1 MDIEKIGKFIKELRN
16 EKNISQ
22 NELSE
27 EIHVT
32 RQAIS
37 NWENGKAI
45 PDSDILLTLSSLF
58 GVSINEILS
67 GERNTS
73 ENNLRDITLQLI
85 DENNSKKRKIKI
97 ILFTSV
103 LLITSLVV
111 FFLGYYFINNYNSI
125 KVYGVNGKSDNF
137 KSYNGIFIS
146 TKNKLY
152 IRLGKINRRGKKK
165 IDKINGIQ
173 LFYLNDKKE
182 KVSIIEDNNTDI
194 LIDEDF
200 GYKEYFYNT
209 NLSNVLNSMYIE
221 ITYNEKEKEIIKLKF
236 DEKFKNNY
244 LFKTIEKQKVL
255 KDEIKPETILKKDRQ
270 IEEILSKEK
279 TKVDE
284 LMEKRKT
291 LDIKKNDN
299 TIYRETPSEKIV
311 YINNND
317 IKIGL
322 QKEEVIEVTKEDVI
336 EQKEKTE
343 EENRIYIEKT
353 VQETE
358 SEKEVE
364 KEVSISLDNLIQK
377 IKENGTFEYG
387 FYKLEIIIDN
397 RLYYLYCDEWNI
409 MVEIVYENTIKEIQL
424 FKEFNG
430 YNIQVYENYEEI
442 QSDSGSIDDSE
453 EIKDMLI
460 SVNDSL

>member
-1 MDIEKIGKFIKELRN
+1 M
-16 EKNISQ
+16 
-22 NELSE
+22 
-27 EIHVT
+27 
-32 RQAIS
+32 
-37 NWENGKAI
+37 
-45 PDSDILLTLSSLF
+45 
-58 GVSINEILS
+58 
-67 GERNTS
+67 
-73 ENNLRDITLQLI
+73 
-85 DENNSKKRKIKI
+85 
-97 ILFTSV
+97 
-103 LLITSLVV
+103 
-111 FFLGYYFINNYNSI
+111 
-125 KVYGVNGKSDNF
+125 NGKSDNF

-311 YINNND
+311 YINNNENEP
-317 IKIGL
+317 
-322 QKEEVIEVTKEDVI
+322 QQEEMI
-336 EQKEKTE
+336 EQIEEDNISQEIKMTE
-343 EENRIYIEKT
+343 EK
-353 VQETE
+353 ETPI
-358 SEKEVE
+358 SNDEKENE
-364 KEVSISLDNLIQK
+364 KSYVDTKVS
-377 IKENGTFEYG
+377 
-387 FYKLEIIIDN
+387 
-397 RLYYLYCDEWNI
+397 
-409 MVEIVYENTIKEIQL
+409 IKEIIKIV
-424 FKEFNG
+424 KEKGEYLYGNYIYEFSKDKEMFSVFYDEYVLSIEIIN
-430 YNIQVYENYEEI
+430 NNTIENYQIYMDTRDYSYQKFENGNEVEMKY
-442 QSDSGSIDDSE
+442 G
-453 EIKDMLI
+453 LI
-460 SVNDSL
+460 SEDEIIDRLILEIYNQ

>member
-73 ENNLRDITLQLI
+73 ESNLRDITLQLI

-311 YINNND
+311 YINNNENEP
-317 IKIGL
+317 
-322 QKEEVIEVTKEDVI
+322 QQEEMI
-336 EQKEKTE
+336 EQIEEDNISQEIKMTE
-343 EENRIYIEKT
+343 EK
-353 VQETE
+353 ETPI
-358 SEKEVE
+358 SNDEKENE
-364 KEVSISLDNLIQK
+364 KSYVDTKVS
-377 IKENGTFEYG
+377 
-387 FYKLEIIIDN
+387 
-397 RLYYLYCDEWNI
+397 
-409 MVEIVYENTIKEIQL
+409 IKEIIKIV
-424 FKEFNG
+424 KEKGEYLYGNYIYEFSKDKEMFSVFYDEYVLSIEIIN
-430 YNIQVYENYEEI
+430 NNTIENYQIYMDTRDYSYQKFENGNEVEMKY
-442 QSDSGSIDDSE
+442 G
-453 EIKDMLI
+453 LI
-460 SVNDSL
+460 SEDEIIDRLILEIYNQ

>member
-73 ENNLRDITLQLI
+73 ESNLRDITLQLI

-221 ITYNEKEKEIIKLKF
+221 ISYNEKEKEIIKLKF

-311 YINNND
+311 YINNNENEP
-317 IKIGL
+317 
-322 QKEEVIEVTKEDVI
+322 QQEEMI
-336 EQKEKTE
+336 EQIEEDNISQEIKMTE
-343 EENRIYIEKT
+343 EK
-353 VQETE
+353 ETPI
-358 SEKEVE
+358 SNDEKENE
-364 KEVSISLDNLIQK
+364 KSYVDTKVS
-377 IKENGTFEYG
+377 
-387 FYKLEIIIDN
+387 
-397 RLYYLYCDEWNI
+397 
-409 MVEIVYENTIKEIQL
+409 IKEIIKIV
-424 FKEFNG
+424 KEKGEYLYGNYIYEFSKDKEMFSVFYDEYVLSIEIIN
-430 YNIQVYENYEEI
+430 NNTIENYQIYMDTRDYSYQKFENGNEVEMKY
-442 QSDSGSIDDSE
+442 G
-453 EIKDMLI
+453 LI
-460 SVNDSL
+460 SEDEIIDRLILEIYNQ